1 MSAPRKPPPEMGPW
15 PFFDTDEIDAVQR
28 VLASGKVNYWGGQE
42 GREFEKEY
50 AAFVGTEY
58 AVAVANGTVT
68 LELAL
73 HALGIGAGDEVVVPP
88 RTFIATAS
96 AVVVCGAT
104 PVMADIDAT
113 SQNITAETIEAVLSS
128 RTKGII
134 CVHLAGWPCDLDPIL
149 DLARSRGIAVIE
161 DCAQAHGAQYK
172 GRPVGSLGDFGSFS
186 FCQDKILTTGGEG
199 GMLTTNDK
207 ERWSKA
213 WSYKDHGKCYDAV
226 YNQQHPP
233 GFRWLHTSFGTNWRL
248 TEMQSAIGRVILRKL
263 PGWVEKR
270 QHHASILTSYLQDCP
285 AIRVTS
291 PPPDVY
297 HSYYKYYAFVRPACL
312 ETGWD
317 RDRIMNAISAAGIP
331 CYSGSCSEIYLEQA
345 FPDSMR
351 PLKRLPVAKE
361 LGETS
366 LMFLVH
372 PTLTDE
378 YVHYVGQV
386 ARDVLN
392 RAASAT
398 SKQQTV

>member
-1 MSAPRKPPPEMGPW
+1 MTAPRKSPPEMGPW
-15 PFFDTDEIDAVQR
+15 PFFDTEEIEAVR
-28 VLASGKVNYWGGQE
+28 HVLASGKVNYWGGQE

-50 AAFVGTEY
+50 AAFVGTNH

-73 HALGIGAGDEVVVPP
+73 HALGIGDGDEVVVTP
-88 RTFIATAS
+88 RTFIASAS
-96 AVVVCGAT
+96 AVVIRGAT
-104 PVMADIDAT
+104 PVMADIDPE
-113 SQNITAETIEAVLSS
+113 SQNITAETIEAVLSP

-149 DLARSRGIAVIE
+149 ELARPKGIAVIE

-172 GRPVGSLGDFGSFS
+172 GRPVGSMGDFGSFS

-199 GMLTTNDK
+199 GMLTTNSK
-207 ERWSKA
+207 ELWSKA
-213 WSYKDHGKCYDAV
+213 WSYKDHGKCHDTV

-263 PGWVEKR
+263 PDWIEKR
-270 QHHASILTSYLQDCP
+270 RHNASILTSYLEDC
-285 AIRVTS
+285 AAVRVT
-291 PPPDVY
+291 PPPSDIY
-297 HSYYKYYAFVRPACL
+297 HAYYKYYAFVKPEYL
-312 ETGWD
+312 ESGWD
-317 RDRIMNAISAAGIP
+317 RDRIMKAISAAGVP

-345 FPDSMR
+345 FPQSMR
-351 PLKRLPVAKE
+351 PSERLPVAKK

-386 ARDVLN
+386 ARDVLSE
-392 RAASAT
+392 AASAT
-398 SKQQTV
+398 SEQAV